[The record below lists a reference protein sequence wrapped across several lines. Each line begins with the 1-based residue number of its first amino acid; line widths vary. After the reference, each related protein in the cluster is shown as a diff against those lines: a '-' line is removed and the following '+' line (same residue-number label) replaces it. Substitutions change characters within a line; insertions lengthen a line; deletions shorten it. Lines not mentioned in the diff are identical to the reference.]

1 MKHLILLVA
10 LLLSMKGF
18 CQSTDNTAY
27 YEIVV
32 RQINADEFKSAN
44 VGKPDT
50 SMVFYFYNIWKTTYS
65 GTTSGYE
72 HGYCHRHLDVA
83 GKLASQGWYIVSS
96 TAIHEDIGNEINYVL
111 EKRK

>member
-1 MKHLILLVA
+1 MWMERAGVEFRVELGAEEKWMNGLWQFGDFH
-10 LLLSMKGF
+10 
-18 CQSTDNTAY
+18 QTT
-27 YEIVV
+27 V
-32 RQINADEFKSAN
+32 RRSAGEN
-44 VGKPDT
+44 H
-50 SMVFYFYNIWKTTYS
+50 SRFFYFYNIWKTTYS